1 MNSNRILRLKKLLL
15 AHLERLQN
23 NMIALERDINKA
35 AGRHAIHRRK
45 LKDFLRTSKDVSL
58 RLSELEA
65 FDDYLSEHGEGLA
78 FVPIFER
85 PALLPTLA
93 AQKVVHFLVG
103 ARSIK
108 KILNVSHLDTDAF
121 GAIGQALNNPRPV
134 ASVLEVVLLDAPQR
148 ERDLLIERTLQTA
161 EGVVVIGS
169 PVSNPAAER
178 MLQLMTGYRASKFGG
193 ATRPPLALVLP
204 DQKASKD
211 RSSFVET
218 PGQQTAENASYAR
231 TIRNFSWGLRVGRRL
246 LVSEEEEMKTAKG
259 LSRTYG
265 VIVAQRRANGHI
277 WVVVAGLH
285 GAGTL
290 AAARALDSAEISLG
304 SGPAGVDGPVH
315 VRVVEALVS
324 STRLRGTVI
333 AKVESQR
340 LLPEFSDTSFPPPG
354 GDGPALAKVALTPVP
369 PPPAPAAPAAGAA
382 TGDSLRRNRR

>member
-1 MNSNRILRLKKLLL
+1 MALSGMWQTLHTLLHRQSPRWQDFDGSRSPRPSSRDRAARRPRSPRPVPGDTPVNSNRILRLKKLLL

-148 ERDLLIERTLQTA
+148 ERDLLIERTLQAA

-193 ATRPPLALVLP
+193 ATRPPL
-204 DQKASKD
+204 
-211 RSSFVET
+211 
-218 PGQQTAENASYAR
+218 
-231 TIRNFSWGLRVGRRL
+231 
-246 LVSEEEEMKTAKG
+246 
-259 LSRTYG
+259 
-265 VIVAQRRANGHI
+265 
-277 WVVVAGLH
+277 
-285 GAGTL
+285 
-290 AAARALDSAEISLG
+290 
-304 SGPAGVDGPVH
+304 
-315 VRVVEALVS
+315 
-324 STRLRGTVI
+324 
-333 AKVESQR
+333 
-340 LLPEFSDTSFPPPG
+340 
-354 GDGPALAKVALTPVP
+354 
-369 PPPAPAAPAAGAA
+369 
-382 TGDSLRRNRR
+382 